1 MFPAVDGSTAGP
13 QGTPGPVD
21 GAVAEVQGH
30 RHPLDPDP
38 VRSSKA
44 TAVQWLGIVAVLF
57 SPVLAGVLPAVV
69 ALVLARDAANQMR
82 ASAGFLTG
90 ARSLLWGVR
99 LARLALWIA
108 AAMIVFG
115 VVVALLRAGGPMSSG
130 VQYGPDVN

>member
-1 MFPAVDGSTAGP
+1 M
-13 QGTPGPVD
+13 
-21 GAVAEVQGH
+21 AEVHGH

-69 ALVLARDAANQMR
+69 ALVLARDTAAQMR

-90 ARSLLWGVR
+90 ARALLWGVR

-115 VVVALLRAGGPMSSG
+115 VVAALLRAGGPMSSG